1 MRTLLLLFCCMTLNL
16 FGAPSKVSI
25 STAYPKW
32 LGGMQVANESYCEI
46 EVRFVN
52 KTKAE
57 QAVILE
63 LFDTRYPLTTWQ
75 YRLTLPQRAYS
86 TRRFPVKLDS
96 GTKQLKL
103 KLYNEDE
110 GSKGDLLSEMNSGL
124 RNLGRN
130 NLAILSH
137 SLEKSTI
144 SVSSFKRSGWNV
156 TNLLVRPS
164 HWSELRKLNMLI
176 LHAMDREMI
185 NEETIDYLR
194 TYVENGGTVLFNHVD
209 ALEAVYELGAY
220 DLLPVN
226 YLGMKQVHQLKLL
239 DDKPLHF
246 AQGIDFIDSEL
257 KEGSIAIFTQ
267 DKSPVFVSRRVGL
280 GQSLFFAAP
289 LDQGAL
295 VSDYQYKLFYSYFL
309 KYAGGFFLP
318 SEAENG
324 AAEEV
329 SSEMNGIEVPGTG
342 VILWFTII
350 YSIAISLVFIYGT
363 VAKKKVK
370 SWQWAVG
377 LSVVT
382 LMILLAMRSKVMNV
396 ERENISAS
404 FSYKSMVNKSISEEL
419 ISTYFTKDTVMDYN
433 RRAEASRMA
442 NVTAIRKTQDSPP
455 EINPETGESKSS
467 SSGNDA
473 AVLSTNFITIINDV
487 KDIQTGGLP
496 LQQGQSRS
504 LVISN
509 PVQKSTMET
518 IKVKLGAQGIEA
530 VGVKHDN
537 SLLVG
542 INGGQVISGDLEA
555 DSALLRIFA
564 TRSRLIP
571 YYVNVQSSN
580 DEKMELQSYPAELQ
594 LEKGPLVIPRNL
606 LAIDFA
612 QTNTIMK
619 NPYSWQNQVLPQMS
633 YRFSLRVP
641 PVLQSIKATEIE
653 FFIDVE
659 ELIPEIE
666 LTCMLEGQQAV
677 TLMPHGGIIKIPKK
691 LQGKSL
697 AELNFRLLAKRKG
710 TSSLQTGQITGS
722 RWKLESFKLEV
733 RGVVP

>member
-1 MRTLLLLFCCMTLNL
+1 MRKLLLLFCCVTLSL
-16 FGAPSKVSI
+16 FAAPSKVSI

-52 KTKAE
+52 KTKVE
-57 QAVILE
+57 QMVILE
-63 LFDTRYPLTTWQ
+63 LFDTRYPLTMWQ
-75 YRLTLPQRAYS
+75 YKLTLPSRAYS

-96 GTKQLKL
+96 GIKQLKL
-103 KLYNEDE
+103 KLYNDE
-110 GSKGDLLSEMNSGL
+110 KGSKGDLLSEMNSGL

-130 NLAILSH
+130 NLAVLSH
-137 SLEKSTI
+137 SLEKDTI
-144 SVSSFKRSGWNV
+144 SVTNFKRTGWNV
-156 TNLLVRPS
+156 TNLLVLPS

-185 NEETIDYLR
+185 NEETIAYLR
-194 TYVENGGTVLFNHVD
+194 TYVENGGTVLFNHAD

-226 YLGMKQVHQLKLL
+226 YLGMKQVHSLKLL

-246 AQGIDFIDSEL
+246 AQGINFIDSEL

-267 DKSPVFVSRRVGL
+267 NKAPIFVSRRVGL

-295 VSDYQYKLFYSYFL
+295 VNDYQYKLFYSYLL

-350 YSIAISLVFIYGT
+350 YSIAIAMVFIFGS
-363 VAKKKVK
+363 VAKKKVR
-370 SWQWAVG
+370 SWQFAVG
-377 LSVVT
+377 LSLVT
-382 LMILLAMRSKVMNV
+382 LVILLAMRSKVMNV

-419 ISTYFTKDTVMDYN
+419 ISTYFTKDTVMDYK
-433 RRAEASRMA
+433 RRAEASRMG
-442 NVTAIRKTQDSPP
+442 NVTAIRKVQDSPP
-455 EINPETGESKSS
+455 EINPETGESKTG
-467 SSGNDA
+467 SSGDDA

-487 KDIQTGGLP
+487 SDIQTGGMP

-509 PVQKSTMET
+509 PVQEAKMET
-518 IKVKLGAQGIEA
+518 VKVKLGSEGIEA
-530 VGVKHDN
+530 MGVKHDK

-542 INGGQVISGDLEA
+542 INGGQMITGDEEE
-555 DSALLRIFA
+555 DSALLRVFS

-571 YYVNVQSSN
+571 YYINVKSSD
-580 DEKMELQSYPAELQ
+580 DEKMELQSFPVELQ
-594 LEKGPLVIPRNL
+594 LEKGSLVIPQNL

-641 PVLQSIKATEIE
+641 PALQTIKAQEIE
-653 FFIDVE
+653 FFIDLQ
-659 ELIPEIE
+659 ELLPEIE
-666 LTCMLEGQQAV
+666 LTCMLEGQKPV
-677 TLMPHGGIIKIPKK
+677 TLMPQGGILKIPKK
-691 LQGKSL
+691 LQNKSL